1 MDIDPHVVGIEITES
16 VFASNYDYVNK
27 VIAQLRDAGCY
38 VAIDDF
44 GTGYS
49 SMRE

>member
-27 VIAQLRDAGCY
+27 VIAQLRMPAVMWLLMILGLD
-38 VAIDDF
+38 IP
-44 GTGYS
+44 
-49 SMRE
+49 R